1 MPFRAFD
8 KLKTKLKI
16 LWLDFAFTQYEK
28 RNSNNWVLFS
38 CLIDLYFKFLILT
51 FVFHF
56 HKKMEN

>member
-8 KLKTKLKI
+8 KLKTKFKI
-16 LWLDFAFTQYEK
+16 LWLDFTFTQYEK
-28 RNSNNWVLFS
+28 RNSNNWVLIS
-38 CLIDLYFKFLILT
+38 CLIDLYFKFLILS